1 MELTTVICNYNTRD
15 ELARALESLDA
26 TSGDLAH
33 TIIVVDNASHDSS
46 AAMVR
51 AQFPGVRVIE
61 AGRNAW
67 FSGGNNLGIEAA
79 QGDYVLILNPDT
91 VMLPGTLRTLVN
103 YLGAHPAVGAVTARM
118 TFSDDTLQRNCS
130 QFPEFLDNLLGYTF
144 LGVIFPGWR
153 TLRRAAMWYADWDRE
168 STRPVEVAPGSC
180 IMARRAILAQIGGFD
195 TRLKLFF
202 TDDDLCR
209 QIIDTGAEIHYVAEA
224 TLIHD
229 EHASLDQVPKLT
241 QRVYWE
247 DLIAY
252 TRKYHG
258 RLRAW
263 LLVALLVPTRV
274 GMRIKRLLNKNKA

>member
-1 MELTTVICNYNTRD
+1 MALTTVICNYNTRD
-15 ELARALESLDA
+15 ELARALESLHA
-26 TSGDLAH
+26 TSGDLEH
-33 TIIVVDNASHDSS
+33 TIIVVDNASRDGS

-61 AGRNAW
+61 AGKNAW

-79 QGDYVLILNPDT
+79 QDEYVLILNPDT
-91 VMLPGTLRTLVN
+91 VMLAGTLQTLVA
-103 YLGAHPAVGAVTARM
+103 YLDAHPAVGAVTARM
-118 TFSDDTLQRNCS
+118 TFADGTLQRNCS
-130 QFPEFLDNLLGYTF
+130 QFPEFIDNLLGYTF
-144 LGVIFPGWR
+144 IGVLFPGWR
-153 TLRRAAMWYADWDRE
+153 HLRRSEMWYADWDRE
-168 STRPVEVAPGSC
+168 TTRAVEVAPGSC
-180 IMARRAILAQIGGFD
+180 IMARREILAQIGGFD

-209 QIIDTGAEIHYVAEA
+209 QIIGTGAEIHYVAEA

-229 EHASLDQVPKLT
+229 EHASLDQVPRLT

-252 TRKYHG
+252 THKYHG

-263 LLVALLVPTRV
+263 LLAALLVPTRV
-274 GMRIKRLLNKNKA
+274 GMRVKRLLNKNRE